1 LHTSLSL
8 FNVVSFVYLTRRLCV
23 YIIIHPI
30 KYIKYL
36 STSSQIEEVQSTSK
50 ATRVSAHTHIKG
62 LGLDPQTGV
71 AAPIGGGLVGQEKA
85 REACGLV
92 VDLIR
97 SRKMAGRALLL
108 AGAPGTGKT
117 ALALGVAQELGPKVP
132 FCPMVGSE
140 VFSSEVKKTE
150 ILMEHFRRAIGLR
163 IRENKEVYEGE
174 VTELSVEETEDP
186 LGGYGRS
193 ISHVLITLKTTKG
206 NKTLKLDPSIHDG
219 LSKEGVTVG
228 DVMYIEANS
237 GAVKRVGRSDAYATE
252 FDLEAEE
259 YVPLPK
265 GEVHKKKEVVQ
276 DVTLHDLDVANA
288 RPQGGKDVMSL
299 MNAMGKSKKTEIT
312 EKLRNEVNR
321 VVNRYIDQ
329 GVAELVPGVLF
340 IDEVH
345 MLDIECFTYLN
356 RSLESTLSPIVV
368 FATNR
373 GVCQIRGTDILA
385 PHGVPVD
392 LLDRMLI
399 IRTLPYNADE
409 MVQIMSL
416 RATVEGIEVEESAL
430 RMLSDIGARTS
441 LRYAVQMLTPAR
453 IVAETSGRTA
463 ISDVDVKEVDK
474 LFLDGKASGQML
486 SKSEGYMQ

>member
-1 LHTSLSL
+1 M
-8 FNVVSFVYLTRRLCV
+8 
-23 YIIIHPI
+23 
-30 KYIKYL
+30 K
-36 STSSQIEEVQSTSK
+36 IEEVKSTTK
-50 ATRVSAHTHIKG
+50 TTRVSAHTHVKG
-62 LGLDPQTGV
+62 LGLNELGIASPVG
-71 AAPIGGGLVGQEKA
+71 AGLVGQEKA

-92 VDLIR
+92 VDLIQ

-117 ALALGVAQELGPKVP
+117 ALALGIAQELGPKVP

-150 ILMEHFRRAIGLR
+150 ILMENFRRAIGLR
-163 IRENKEVYEGE
+163 IRESKEVYEGE
-174 VTELSVEETEDP
+174 VIDLTVEETEDP
-186 LGGYGRS
+186 LGGYGRT
-193 ISHVLITLKTTKG
+193 ISHVVIGLKTSKG
-206 NKTLKLDPSIHDG
+206 TKTLRLDPSIHDA
-219 LSKEGVTVG
+219 LTKENVTVG
-228 DVMYIEANS
+228 DVIYIEANS
-237 GAVKRVGRSDAYATE
+237 GAVKRVGRSDAFATE

-259 YVPLPK
+259 YVPVPK
-265 GEVHKKKEVVQ
+265 GDVHKKKEVVQ

-288 RPQGGKDVMSL
+288 QPQGGKDVVSMLSAL
-299 MNAMGKSKKTEIT
+299 GKSKKTEIT
-312 EKLRNEVNR
+312 DKLRTEINR

-385 PHGVPVD
+385 PHGIPVD

-399 IRTLPYNADE
+399 IRTMPYSREE
-409 MVQIMSL
+409 MMQILSI
-416 RATVEGIEVEESAL
+416 RASVETIEVNEEAL
-430 RMLSDIGARTS
+430 ELMGEIGSKTS

-453 IVAETSGRTA
+453 IIGETSGRTK
-463 ISDVDVKEVDK
+463 INKQDIVEVDS
-474 LFLDGKASGQML
+474 LFFDGKASARLLAQ
-486 SKSEGYMQ
+486 SEGYMK